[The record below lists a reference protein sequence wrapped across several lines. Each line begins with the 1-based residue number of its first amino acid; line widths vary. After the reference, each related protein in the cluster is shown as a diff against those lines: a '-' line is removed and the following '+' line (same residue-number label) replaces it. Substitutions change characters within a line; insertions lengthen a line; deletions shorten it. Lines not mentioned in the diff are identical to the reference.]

1 MYVSLLKCI
10 GTCCSDDGGV
20 DGDDEELD
28 DYSDEMIVMLMRIL
42 METIVM
48 LMS

>member
-20 DGDDEELD
+20 DDEELD
-28 DYSDEMIVMLMRIL
+28 DYSDEMIVMLM
-42 METIVM
+42 
-48 LMS
+48 S